1 MAEKMWAGRTSGAVS
16 AVADDFNSSISF
28 DKKMYRQDIRG
39 SMEHALMLSARGIIT
54 EGEYREIVAG
64 LSSILE
70 DIESGALQFDESAE
84 DIHMFIEAELT
95 KRIGDA
101 GKKLHTARSRNDQVA
116 LDLRLYM
123 RDEVAVI
130 REELIALIGAIKG
143 QAEANTDAIM
153 PGYTHLQRAQPITFA
168 QHLLAYA
175 MMFMRD
181 VTRLDDAIKRMNY
194 SPLGSCA
201 LAGTTYPTDRMMV
214 AQGLGFDGITEN
226 SIDGVSDRDYCVELE
241 AAFALIMMH
250 LSRFSEE
257 IILWSSWEFKF
268 VELDD
273 AYTTGSSIMP
283 QKKNPD
289 MAELVR
295 GKTGRVYG
303 DLMAT
308 LTVLKGLPLAYN
320 KDMQEDKEAI
330 FDAVETVGKC
340 LEVFVPMIETMKPL
354 RENMYNASRRG
365 FINASDL
372 ADYLAKKGIPFRSAY
387 KTVGT
392 IVAECIR
399 KGITLDE
406 MKLEEYKAYSD
417 AFDADLYEDISLE
430 TCVRKRISAGGTG
443 YESVK
448 HQIEI
453 VSAFLRENSKEIK

>member
-1 MAEKMWAGRTSGAVS
+1 MWAGRTDGSVS
-16 AVADDFNSSISF
+16 AIADDFNSSIHF
-28 DKKMYRQDIRG
+28 DSKMYRQDIRG
-39 SMEHALMLSARGIIT
+39 SMEHALMLSCRGIISQS
-54 EGEYREIVAG
+54 EYKEIFDG

-70 DIESGALQFDESAE
+70 DIDSGKLCFDMNAE
-84 DIHMFIEAELT
+84 DIHMFVEAELT
-95 KRIGDA
+95 RRIGDA

-123 RDEVAVI
+123 RDEVATV
-130 REELIALIGAIKG
+130 RERILSLISAIVS
-143 QAEANTDAIM
+143 QAEKNADAIM

-181 VTRLDDAIKRMNY
+181 LTRLDDAVKRMNY

-201 LAGTTYPTDRMMV
+201 LAGTTYPTDRRMV
-214 AQGLGFDGITEN
+214 AENLGFDGICEN
-226 SIDGVSDRDYCVELE
+226 SVDGVSDRDYCVELE
-241 AAFALIMMH
+241 SAFALIMMH

-330 FDAVETVGKC
+330 FDAVETVQKC
-340 LEVFVPMIETMKPL
+340 LSVFVPMIETMKPIK
-354 RENMYNASRRG
+354 ENMYNASKKG
-365 FINASDL
+365 FINATDL
-372 ADYLAKKGIPFRSAY
+372 ADYLTKKGMPFRSAY
-387 KTVGT
+387 KIVGK
-392 IVAECIR
+392 IVAECIANA
-399 KGITLDE
+399 KTLDE
-406 MKLEEYKAYSD
+406 MTLDEYKAHSD
-417 AFDADLYEDISLE
+417 VFDGDLYDEISLE
-430 TCVRKRISAGGTG
+430 TCVRKRISAGSTG
-443 YESVK
+443 YESVAY
-448 HQIEI
+448 QIELVKNFI
-453 VSAFLRENSKEIK
+453 ANKK